1 VPWKLE
7 RLDSSQWQIG
17 ENRITRPSQWSDL
30 LITDSGSSLPPP
42 TTKNSGDWRMRRSI
56 TRVTSFGT
64 KDDANM
70 PQKIWRVRLQRA
82 QRRANDLPAVR
93 WKGRDHRPS
102 TPYQQRHLMT
112 LTPAIE
118 NFVERFCVEQY
129 LFILLYITYCVPNFN
144 ALDTSINTS
153 HPFVPNGVTMNLMC
167 KIGTE

>member
-1 VPWKLE
+1 MPWKLE

-30 LITDSGSSLPPP
+30 LITDSGSSLPLP
-42 TTKNSGDWRMRRSI
+42 TTKNSGDGRMRRCSAQ
-56 TRVTSFGT
+56 VTSFGT

-70 PQKIWRVRLQRA
+70 PQQIWRVRLQRA

-112 LTPAIE
+112 LTPAME
-118 NFVERFCVEQY
+118 S
-129 LFILLYITYCVPNFN
+129 YIAATGNSATISELRLADRPGP
-144 ALDTSINTS
+144 SIPVSYTHLTLPTIYS
-153 HPFVPNGVTMNLMC
+153 V
-167 KIGTE
+167 